1 MGHVA
6 QTTGAI
12 RCIKDGEG
20 GNTHKKE
27 CLYQDKTHGEAH
39 YSMSLKKKE
48 LAT

>member
-20 GNTHKKE
+20 GGNTHKKSAYTKIKLTE
-27 CLYQDKTHGEAH
+27 KLITQCL
-39 YSMSLKKKE
+39 
-48 LAT
+48 